1 MHTHPGQP
9 GPLFATFADRVLQR
23 VDEVDAN
30 QNCKWPLSEDQR
42 TLLRLLRPRVGR
54 ENAVALG
61 LLCERMKLTP
71 RSVKDLVQ
79 DLRLNFGIQI
89 GASRDSNA
97 GGYYLISSEAES
109 IESTTQLLHQAITML
124 EVVRVMRGHH
134 DILELLGQV
143 RLIFEKEIQ
152 NA

>member
-1 MHTHPGQP
+1 MPFQP
-9 GPLFATFADRVLQR
+9 DGLFTTFADRVVRR
-23 VDEVDAN
+23 VEEADAN

-42 TLLRLLRPRVGR
+42 TLLRLLRPRLGR
-54 ENAVALG
+54 DKALPLG
-61 LLCERMKLTP
+61 DLCERMKLTP

-97 GGYYLISSEAES
+97 GGYYLISSEEES

-124 EVVRVMRGHH
+124 EVVRVMRGHQN
-134 DILELLGQV
+134 ILELLGQL
-143 RLIFEKEIQ
+143 RLKYEKE
-152 NA
+152 NVA